1 MQTLPPTPI
10 SDPNITPFLA
20 DIISHINDEHTHDLR
35 TIAEAKLGG
44 LSQQIAVSVEQIY
57 HHTVS
62 GRALYVVPDSQLNID
77 WSLGSPAK
85 LIKLRTPF
93 INAPIATPTKIK

>member
-44 LSQQIAVSVEQIY
+44 LSQQI
-57 HHTVS
+57 TVS
-62 GRALYVVPDSQLNID
+62 FGAVNTMRYIFSV
-77 WSLGSPAK
+77 
-85 LIKLRTPF
+85 
-93 INAPIATPTKIK
+93 TKNPCRKVNFRSSV

>member
-35 TIAEAKLGG
+35 TIAEAKLGE
-44 LSQQIAVSVEQIY
+44 LSQQIAVSVE
-57 HHTVS
+57 
-62 GRALYVVPDSQLNID
+62 
-77 WSLGSPAK
+77 
-85 LIKLRTPF
+85 
-93 INAPIATPTKIK
+93 